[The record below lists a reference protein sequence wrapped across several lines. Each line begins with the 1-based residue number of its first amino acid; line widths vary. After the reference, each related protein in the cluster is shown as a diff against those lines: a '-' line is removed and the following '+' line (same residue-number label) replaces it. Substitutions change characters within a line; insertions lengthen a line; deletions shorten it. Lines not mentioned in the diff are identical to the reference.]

1 MIYVRVRAETGGFEM
16 GDNNACR
23 FDNVSVVCKANIY
36 FDGKVISHSIEFA
49 DGTRKTI
56 GLIYPGSYTFNTGA
70 PERMEI
76 IAGSCRAKL
85 AGESVWTSHEA
96 GSAFEVP
103 GESSF
108 EIAVDGGI
116 AEYVCSYGRS

>member
-1 MIYVRVRAETGGFEM
+1 MA
-16 GDNNACR
+16 DNNACR

-36 FDGKVISHSIEFA
+36 FDGKVVSHGVEFT

-76 IAGSCRAKL
+76 IAGTCRAKL
-85 AGESVWTSHEA
+85 AGRSEWVAYAA
-96 GSAFEVP
+96 GSAFDVP

-108 EIAVDGGI
+108 EIVVDEGI
-116 AEYVCSYGRS
+116 AEYVCSYGRA